1 MKNFTKEFQ
10 GIFKEIS
17 RNFAEFSREKTV
29 LVASRIGAF
38 KENSKNFKGN
48 FKEFQGWERESGSL
62 DHGSLD
68 HGSVSPGASIKEFQE
83 ISRNFKDGS
92 VSPGASIMGASTL
105 WGHIMYFLMF
115 DIYSVTAGV
124 CWGPHVAA

>member
-1 MKNFTKEFQ
+1 MIFRKKNWILKNFTKEFQ

-38 KENSKNFKGN
+38 KENSRNS
-48 FKEFQGWERESGSL
+48 R
-62 DHGSLD
+62 
-68 HGSVSPGASIKEFQE
+68 E

>member
-1 MKNFTKEFQ
+1 MVIFRKKNWILKNFTKEFQ

-38 KENSKNFKGN
+38 KENSRNFKGN

-62 DHGSLD
+62 DYGSLD
-68 HGSVSPGASIKEFQE
+68 HGSVSPGASIKEFQ
-83 ISRNFKDGS
+83 
-92 VSPGASIMGASTL
+92 
-105 WGHIMYFLMF
+105 
-115 DIYSVTAGV
+115 
-124 CWGPHVAA
+124 